1 MIPKVIHYCWFGLR
15 EKPKLAKKCIASWK
29 KYCPDYEIVEW
40 NGDNFDISA
49 NGYTQKCY
57 NEKSFAFLSDYV
69 RLMVIAEQGG
79 IYFDTDVELIRPID
93 GLLTNPAFFGFE
105 DSEHVNTGLGFGAEP
120 GNPAVQAMLR
130 EYDVLFQGD
139 IPAIGCPILNTAAL
153 VKMGLCLNG
162 EKQDLGVAIV
172 YPADFFNPYDD
183 PTGRLSKTNNTIS
196 IHWYSKSWMSKF
208 SILRSKLTKPL
219 HRLLGK
225 DFFRKRKRN
234 CQ

>member
-1 MIPKVIHYCWFGLR
+1 
-15 EKPKLAKKCIASWK
+15 
-29 KYCPDYEIVEW
+29 
-40 NGDNFDISA
+40 
-49 NGYTQKCY
+49 
-57 NEKSFAFLSDYV
+57 
-69 RLMVIAEQGG
+69 MVIAEQGG

-93 GLLTNPAFFGFE
+93 ELLTNPAFFGFE
-105 DSEHVNTGLGFGAEP
+105 DSEHVATGLGFGAEP

-196 IHWYSKSWMSKF
+196 IHWYSKSWMSKY
-208 SILRSKLTKPL
+208 SVLRSKLTKPL

-225 DFFRKRKRN
+225 DFFRKGKSN
-234 CQ
+234 CQWSRTYWFYIIEFVLDCENYFAVTASSRHRFSFWAAIHGCRFLRQAMSHSDRILSATAGW